1 MTTRGVTLAA
11 LLATLGR
18 PDWWVLGLAGFLI
31 RGGIVVFLLAI
42 VVLPSPLAL
51 SGMVGPWIVPL
62 ALGRL
67 VPEAALV
74 LGLGAA
80 TALAWVLVGGWF
92 AAATEI
98 VLVRDA
104 QAMARD
110 EGLPTR
116 EARPAPRWLIGRVTV
131 VHLVAQIPLAIITA
145 LAAGEIVGVAYVEL
159 TRPSDDGPLVGRVI
173 AGSIESLAAIVAAWG
188 LGEIVGG
195 LAARRIILGG
205 ESIGGALRAA
215 VAGAVRRPGGSLLAP
230 LVTLIVLVLDLAA
243 LLAVVGIVWAEARQ
257 RLADPLSD
265 PIATALTV
273 ATLGTGWCLALAVTG
288 LIDAWRSVAMTVEE
302 ERAAAAR
309 EAPRPT

>member
-18 PDWWVLGLAGFLI
+18 PDWWILGLAGFLV

-51 SGMVGPWIVPL
+51 SGMLGPWIVPL

-80 TALAWVLVGGWF
+80 TALAWLLVGGWF
-92 AAATEI
+92 AATTEI

-110 EGLPTR
+110 EGLPIR
-116 EARPAPRWLIGRVTV
+116 SARPVPRWLIARVTAA
-131 VHLVAQIPLAIITA
+131 HLAAQIPLVITTI
-145 LAAGEIVGVAYVEL
+145 LATVEVVGVAYVEL
-159 TRPSDDGPLVGRVI
+159 TRPSDDGSLVGRVV
-173 AGSIESLAAIVAAWG
+173 AGSVGPLAAIVAVWA

-205 ESIGGALRAA
+205 ESVGGGLLRAA
-215 VAGAVRRPGGSLLAP
+215 ADIVRRPGGSLVAP
-230 LVTLIVLVLDLAA
+230 LLTGVVLVLDLAA
-243 LLAVVGIVWAEARQ
+243 LLAVVGIVWSEARA
-257 RLADPLSD
+257 RLADPLAD
-265 PIATALTV
+265 PVATVLTL
-273 ATLGTGWCLALAVTG
+273 ATLGAGWCLALIVTG

-309 EAPRPT
+309 EAPRPV

>member
-1 MTTRGVTLAA
+1 MSTRAVMLAA

-18 PDWWVLGLAGFLI
+18 PAWWILALAGFLV

-74 LGLGAA
+74 LGLGVA
-80 TALAWVLVGGWF
+80 TALGWLVAGGWF

-110 EGLPTR
+110 ESLPTR
-116 EARPAPRWLIGRVTV
+116 AARPAPRWLIGRVMV
-131 VHLVAQIPLAIITA
+131 VHLAAQIPLAITVA
-145 LAAGEIVGVAYVEL
+145 LATAQVVGVAYVEL
-159 TRPSDDGPLVGRVI
+159 TRPSDEGSLVGRVI
-173 AGSIESLAAIVAAWG
+173 AGSVGPLAAIVAVWA

-195 LAARRIILGG
+195 LAARRVILGG
-205 ESIGGALRAA
+205 ESIGGALARA
-215 VAGAVRRPGGSLLAP
+215 VGDVVRRPAGQLLAP
-230 LVTLIVLVLDLAA
+230 LLAGAVLVLDVAA
-243 LLAVVGIVWAEARQ
+243 LLAVVGIVWSEARG
-257 RLADPLSD
+257 RLAYPLVDPL
-265 PIATALTV
+265 ATALTV
-273 ATLGTGWCLALAVTG
+273 ATLGAGWCLALIVTG
-288 LIDAWRSVAMTVEE
+288 LIDAWRSVAMTVEA
-302 ERAAAAR
+302 ERAAAGR
-309 EAPRPT
+309 EARPTA